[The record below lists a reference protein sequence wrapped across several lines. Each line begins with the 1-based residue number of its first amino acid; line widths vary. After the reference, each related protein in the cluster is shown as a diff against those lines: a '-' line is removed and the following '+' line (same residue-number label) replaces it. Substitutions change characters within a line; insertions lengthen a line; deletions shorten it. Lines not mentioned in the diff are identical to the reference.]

1 MTCPPD
7 WTVLYPH
14 MLGFQT
20 KTQRMR
26 VSPTLK
32 FRKKLPI
39 LIQTG
44 EHQKQSQMDSREK
57 TYAEC

>member
-1 MTCPPD
+1 
-7 WTVLYPH
+7 
-14 MLGFQT
+14 MLVFGT
-20 KTQRMR
+20 KTQRVR

-57 TYAEC
+57 TFAEC

>member
-1 MTCPPD
+1 
-7 WTVLYPH
+7 
-14 MLGFQT
+14 MLVFGK
-20 KTQRMR
+20 KTQRVR
-26 VSPTLK
+26 VSATLK